1 MKVLLSYLMLL
12 VTAVFPYYYIETTAH
27 CLCITRQRKY
37 FGTTAADTK
46 SKAKKK
52 KKKERTFVVK
62 QEVHQFVQI
71 VTDWYSPIISSDVSI
86 WKCFSAFF
94 SFVFLAENNTYED
107 VWLILEIVSI
117 HSLSS
122 RVCSSSTVYTAL
134 KTDIQSGP
142 EVFGQRFNFA
152 SAHNQ
157 IIF

>member
-94 SFVFLAENNTYED
+94 SFGFLAENNTYED

>member
-1 MKVLLSYLMLL
+1 MFRLLLTDIRQSSHLMCQYENVL
-12 VTAVFPYYYIETTAH
+12 V
-27 CLCITRQRKY
+27 R
-37 FGTTAADTK
+37 
-46 SKAKKK
+46 
-52 KKKERTFVVK
+52 
-62 QEVHQFVQI
+62 
-71 VTDWYSPIISSDVSI
+71 
-86 WKCFSAFF
+86 FF
-94 SFVFLAENNTYED
+94 SFGFLAENNTYED

-134 KTDIQSGP
+134 KTAIQSGP

>member
-52 KKKERTFVVK
+52 KEKERTFVVK

-94 SFVFLAENNTYED
+94 SFGFLAENNTYED

>member
-86 WKCFSAFF
+86 WKCFSVFF

>member
-1 MKVLLSYLMLL
+1 MCQYENVLVRFL
-12 VTAVFPYYYIETTAH
+12 VLF
-27 CLCITRQRKY
+27 
-37 FGTTAADTK
+37 
-46 SKAKKK
+46 
-52 KKKERTFVVK
+52 
-62 QEVHQFVQI
+62 
-71 VTDWYSPIISSDVSI
+71 
-86 WKCFSAFF
+86 
-94 SFVFLAENNTYED
+94 FLAENNTYED

>member
-52 KKKERTFVVK
+52 KGKERTFVVK

-94 SFVFLAENNTYED
+94 SFGFLAENNTYED